1 MSAGADRPR
10 VLLLHGIGGG
20 AAIWGEGGSNTVVT
34 LAAAG
39 YDAQALDLPGYGGA
53 AGTTSI
59 SGFAEAVLQASG
71 DAPVVL
77 VGHSMG
83 GMVAQEV
90 AATSPGRVAG
100 LVLLCTSAA
109 FGPPGGSWQAQ
120 FVAERLAPLEAGI
133 GMAGMAE
140 RLVPGL
146 VAPQAGTD
154 PRRIATEVMSRVPE
168 ATYRQALVAIAAFD
182 RREALARI
190 GVPTLVVAAEHDRTA
205 PPEVMRRMADRIPG
219 AEYTCLVDAGHIA
232 NVEQP
237 LAFHAVLL
245 DFLTRRFP

>member
-1 MSAGADRPR
+1 MSTGRSRPR

-20 AAIWGEGGSNTVVT
+20 AAIWGDAGSGTVAA

-39 YDAQALDLPGYGGA
+39 WDARALDLPGYGGA
-53 AGTTSI
+53 PGTTSI
-59 SGFAEAVLQASG
+59 AGFAEAVLQAAG
-71 DAPVVL
+71 EAPAVL

-90 AATSPGRVAG
+90 AAVAPARVAG

-146 VAPQAGTD
+146 VAPQAGTE
-154 PRRIATEVMSRVPE
+154 PRRIATEVMSQVPE

-190 GVPTLVVAAEHDRTA
+190 AVPVLVVAAEHDRTA

-219 AEYTCLVDAGHIA
+219 AEVVCLPGAGHIA
-232 NVEQP
+232 NVERPQ
-237 LAFHAVLL
+237 AFHAVLL
-245 DFLTRRFP
+245 DFLTRRYP

>member
-1 MSAGADRPR
+1 

-20 AAIWGEGGSNTVVT
+20 AAIWGASGSGTVAA
-34 LAAAG
+34 LEAAG
-39 YDAQALDLPGYGGA
+39 YDARAMDLPGYGGA
-53 AGTTSI
+53 PGTTGI
-59 SGFAEAVLQASG
+59 AGFAEAVLRAAG
-71 DAPVVL
+71 DAPAVL

-90 AATSPGRVAG
+90 AAVAPERVAG

-146 VAPQAGTD
+146 VAPQAGIE
-154 PRRIATEVMSRVPE
+154 PRRIAAEVMSRVPE

-190 GVPTLVVAAEHDRTA
+190 AVPTLVVAAEHDRTA

-219 AEYTCLVDAGHIA
+219 AAYACLADAGHIA

-237 LAFHAVLL
+237 QAFHAVLL
-245 DFLTRRFP
+245 DFLTRRYP